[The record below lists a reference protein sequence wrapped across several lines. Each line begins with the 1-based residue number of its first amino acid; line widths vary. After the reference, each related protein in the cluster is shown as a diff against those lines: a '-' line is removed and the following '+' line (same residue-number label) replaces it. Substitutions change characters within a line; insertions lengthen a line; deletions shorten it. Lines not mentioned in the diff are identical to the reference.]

1 MFCFYAAVTMKNINP
16 HDTSKSWRHFVT
28 ESKKVVSF
36 WFDDLLEP
44 AAYFYFWSK
53 RMSHFRPYL
62 MQSSS
67 LRHPPII
74 QSITTYGGLG
84 WDDPKWQWMKT
95 LAVTFTPTGNL
106 ESLGDLLWINNR
118 LRPSAVKR
126 LWSLVGHQLKTH
138 VPELSGVV
146 QRKLFSTSQQWVT
159 NSP

>member
-1 MFCFYAAVTMKNINP
+1 MTRRS
-16 HDTSKSWRHFVT
+16 HDGILWLYQRKWFHFDSTICWNLRHI
-28 ESKKVVSF
+28 
-36 WFDDLLEP
+36 
-44 AAYFYFWSK
+44 FYFWST

-84 WDDPKWQWMKT
+84 WDDPKWQWMTT

-146 QRKLFSTSQQWVT
+146 QRKSFSISQQWVT

>member
-1 MFCFYAAVTMKNINP
+1 MTRRS
-16 HDTSKSWRHFVT
+16 HDGILWLYQRKWFHFDSTICWNLRHI
-28 ESKKVVSF
+28 
-36 WFDDLLEP
+36 
-44 AAYFYFWSK
+44 FYFWST
-53 RMSHFRPYL
+53 RMSHFRPFL

-84 WDDPKWQWMKT
+84 WDDPRWQWMKT

-106 ESLGDLLWINNR
+106 ESLGDILWINNR

-146 QRKLFSTSQQWVT
+146 QRKLFSISQQWVT

>member
-1 MFCFYAAVTMKNINP
+1 MTRRS
-16 HDTSKSWRHFVT
+16 HDGILWLYQRKWFHFDSTICWNLRHIFT
-28 ESKKVVSF
+28 
-36 WFDDLLEP
+36 FDP
-44 AAYFYFWSK
+44 T

>member
-1 MFCFYAAVTMKNINP
+1 MTRRSHEGILWLYQRKWFHFDSTICWNL
-16 HDTSKSWRHFVT
+16 RHI
-28 ESKKVVSF
+28 
-36 WFDDLLEP
+36 
-44 AAYFYFWSK
+44 FYFWST

-62 MQSSS
+62 MQSSL

-84 WDDPKWQWMKT
+84 WDDPKWQWMTT

>member
-1 MFCFYAAVTMKNINP
+1 MTRRS
-16 HDTSKSWRHFVT
+16 HDGILWLYQRKWFHFDSTICWNLRHI
-28 ESKKVVSF
+28 
-36 WFDDLLEP
+36 
-44 AAYFYFWSK
+44 FYFWST

-146 QRKLFSTSQQWVT
+146 QRKSFSISQQWVT